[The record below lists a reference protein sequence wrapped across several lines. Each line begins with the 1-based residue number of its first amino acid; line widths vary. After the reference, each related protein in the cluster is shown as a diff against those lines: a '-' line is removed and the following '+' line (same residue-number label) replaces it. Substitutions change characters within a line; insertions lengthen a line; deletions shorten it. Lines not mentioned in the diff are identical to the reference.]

1 VAVQPQTDEQ
11 SSADTVPAHHC
22 VQGQALIREVNEQIH
37 HLGLGWGADADLCN
51 IVCEC
56 ANPDCLAPIHVPS
69 QTYEQVRRFPTRFVL
84 APEHVL
90 DAFQRVVEEAA
101 DYVVVET
108 VGPAA
113 ATAVRL
119 DPRRAVPLDDGD
131 RPT

>member
-1 VAVQPQTDEQ
+1 MAVQPQTDEQ
-11 SSADTVPAHHC
+11 SGTDNVQAHHS

-37 HLGLGWGADADLCN
+37 QLAPGWGPDADLCN

-56 ANPDCLAPIHVPS
+56 ANPECLAPIHVPS

-101 DYVVVET
+101 GYVVVET
-108 VGPAA
+108 IGPAA

-119 DPRRAVPLDDGD
+119 DPRRPVSLDDGG